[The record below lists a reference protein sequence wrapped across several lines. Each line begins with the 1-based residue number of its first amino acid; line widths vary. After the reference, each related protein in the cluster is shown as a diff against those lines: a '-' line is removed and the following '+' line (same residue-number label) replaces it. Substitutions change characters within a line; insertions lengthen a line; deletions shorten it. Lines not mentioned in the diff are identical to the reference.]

1 MTVQSLWQTVS
12 KLLKDE
18 DGSAEIIGLA
28 LILLFVV
35 LAVSGRIKNL
45 GATMDSGISSLDQDM
60 QNALQ

>member
-1 MTVQSLWQTVS
+1 VKAKALLQTVTRF
-12 KLLKDE
+12 LEDE

-45 GATMDSGISSLDQDM
+45 GATMDNGISSLDQQM
-60 QNALQ
+60 QQALQ